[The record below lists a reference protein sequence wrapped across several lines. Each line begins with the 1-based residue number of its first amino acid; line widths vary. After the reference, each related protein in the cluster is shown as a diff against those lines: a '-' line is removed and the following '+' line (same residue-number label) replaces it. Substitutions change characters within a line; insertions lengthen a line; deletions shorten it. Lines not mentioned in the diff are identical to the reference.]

1 MAGLGGVWQGFLTQ
15 EKQMDLRE
23 AIQYKEVGKCMDR
36 PGKCAEV
43 IEWLIEQLENQNEQK
58 TRAEGAQETEA
69 DS

>member
-1 MAGLGGVWQGFLTQ
+1 MN
-15 EKQMDLRE
+15 LRE